1 MIASAGMNC
10 EINIDDCKSKPCDYG
25 KCIDKINGYE
35 CVCEPGYTGESE
47 QHLCVCVCVCVWEQ
61 VNRWPAKCRA
71 CVSDN
76 RCDLGQR
83 LSFPTGTHS
92 HTGVLYINATAR
104 MITRLTL
111 CMLYLR
117 NRYNGPCYTVNI
129 GQQQED
135 FHNWAQPAWL
145 FLYL

>member
-1 MIASAGMNC
+1 MTTARVNRATTESASTRSTATSVCVNPDTQVSQSS
-10 EINIDDCKSKPCDYG
+10 I
-25 KCIDKINGYE
+25 
-35 CVCEPGYTGESE
+35 CVC
-47 QHLCVCVCVCVWEQ
+47 

-76 RCDLGQR
+76 RYDLVQR
-83 LSFPTGTHS
+83 LPFPNGTHT

-111 CMLYLR
+111 CMLHLR
-117 NRYNGPCYTVNI
+117 RRYKRPCYTLNI

-135 FHNWAQPAWL
+135 FHNLAQHQVPYCSYL
-145 FLYL
+145 TYYKNIRTQFKTELYFI